1 MSIGFMGDGKPSN
14 KQPKQPKRPKSVR
27 GFKTK
32 KIVTEHYGRKDV
44 SFERVPRSGYGSAF
58 FSLFTLFLAILV
70 LFNIVTGSGYSGYK
84 TAVGNLYILTE
95 SVGNFVGA
103 IVDGFNIL
111 NKTVTDSL
119 TDIYIDGEKI
129 EVLDNLVILTRDDIK
144 IVCCTPKSSV
154 IHATTEFI
162 VFESNHPDYKIG
174 DNVGITWWFGW
185 TLSNLEYNI
194 FNRHKIRYMSREF
207 VSYDEYMKGE

>member
-1 MSIGFMGDGKPSN
+1 MAKNTSKLPVYRDPKPKSDRGYKIKKQVFTNPDGKFIS
-14 KQPKQPKRPKSVR
+14 
-27 GFKTK
+27 
-32 KIVTEHYGRKDV
+32 Y
-44 SFERVPRSGYGSAF
+44 ERVPRSGYGSAF

-70 LFNIVTGSGYSGYK
+70 LFNIVTGSGYAGYK
-84 TAVGNLYILTE
+84 AAVGDLYIVTE
-95 SVGNFVGA
+95 AVGNFVGA
-103 IVDGFNIL
+103 IADGFNIL

-119 TDIYIDGEKI
+119 TDIYVDGEKI